1 LNLIRLVP
9 AKESFNDSN
18 AHQGASGRG
27 RAVRPDLAHTAPLA
41 SHVVSPEANDSI
53 CMSTLDAHLVVIS
66 GASRGLGAQIARS
79 AVREG
84 ATVVINYY
92 QSEEPAR
99 ALADELGDAALA
111 LQADI
116 RDPEAVRD
124 MVETAVEHFDA
135 PVTAAVH
142 NALIDFRFD
151 AENRPTL
158 QEIDWEA
165 YHTQTEGS
173 VRGALNLLQACIPH
187 MTDAGGGRFVAIGSN
202 LVENPVVPYHDYTTG
217 KAALIGFVRN
227 AAQEL
232 GPDGITVNMVSGG
245 LLRTT
250 DASAATSEEV
260 FGIIEQTT
268 PLRKVTTPE
277 EVADAVLFFLSPWS
291 RAVTGQTL
299 VVDGG
304 LVMR

>member
-1 LNLIRLVP
+1 M
-9 AKESFNDSN
+9 
-18 AHQGASGRG
+18 
-27 RAVRPDLAHTAPLA
+27 
-41 SHVVSPEANDSI
+41 SI
-53 CMSTLDAHLVVIS
+53 LDAELVVIS
-66 GASRGLGAQIARS
+66 GASRGLGAAIARS
-79 AVREG
+79 AAHEG
-84 ATVVINYY
+84 ARVVINYY
-92 QSEEPAR
+92 QSEEKANT
-99 ALADELGDAALA
+99 LADELGDAALA

-116 RDPEAVRD
+116 RDPDAVQS
-124 MVETAVEHFDA
+124 MVETAVEHFDT

-158 QEIDWEA
+158 HEIGWDA
-165 YHTQTEGS
+165 YETQTEGS

-187 MTDAGGGRFVAIGSN
+187 MTDAGRGRFVAIGSN

-227 AAQEL
+227 VAQEL

-250 DASAATSEEV
+250 DASAATSDEV

-299 VVDGG
+299 IVDGG

>member
-1 LNLIRLVP
+1 
-9 AKESFNDSN
+9 
-18 AHQGASGRG
+18 
-27 RAVRPDLAHTAPLA
+27 
-41 SHVVSPEANDSI
+41 
-53 CMSTLDAHLVVIS
+53 MSTLDAQLVVIS
-66 GASRGLGAQIARS
+66 GASRGLGASIAR
-79 AVREG
+79 AAAREG
-84 ATVVINYY
+84 ANVVINYH
-92 QSEEPAR
+92 QSDEKAR
-99 ALADELGDAALA
+99 ALADDLGDAALA

-116 RDPEAVRD
+116 RDPDAVHA
-124 MVETAVEHFDA
+124 MVETAVEHFGT

-151 AENRPTL
+151 AENRATL
-158 QEIDWEA
+158 REIDWEA
-165 YHTQTEGS
+165 YDTQTEGS
-173 VRGALNLLQACIPH
+173 VRGALNLLQACLPH
-187 MTDAGGGRFVAIGSN
+187 MTEAGGGRFVAIGSN

-250 DASAATSEEV
+250 DASAATSDEV

-268 PLRKVTTPE
+268 PLRKVTTPN

-299 VVDGG
+299 IVDGG

>member
-1 LNLIRLVP
+1 MPGRSVV
-9 AKESFNDSN
+9 N
-18 AHQGASGRG
+18 AHGTS
-27 RAVRPDLAHTAPLA
+27 LA
-41 SHVVSPEANDSI
+41 SHIVSPEANNFIFMSI
-53 CMSTLDAHLVVIS
+53 LDAELVVIS
-66 GASRGLGAQIARS
+66 GASRGLGAAIARS
-79 AVREG
+79 AAHEG
-84 ATVVINYY
+84 ARVVINYY
-92 QSEEPAR
+92 QSEEKANT
-99 ALADELGDAALA
+99 LADELGDAALA

-116 RDPEAVRD
+116 RDPDAVQS
-124 MVETAVEHFDA
+124 MVETAVEHFDT

-142 NALIDFRFD
+142 NALIDFRFN

-158 QEIDWEA
+158 HEIGWDA
-165 YHTQTEGS
+165 YEMQTEGS

-187 MTDAGGGRFVAIGSN
+187 MTDAGRGRFVAIGSN

-227 AAQEL
+227 VAQEL

-250 DASAATSEEV
+250 DASAATSDEV

-299 VVDGG
+299 IVDGG